1 MSDRTPDTNDRN
13 DGPLFKQMDEQE
25 RIYAPQQVPG
35 ELHTDQG
42 DERAL
47 GVNETVVPGTL
58 STGIDTPIPGAKA
71 LDGDL
76 DRDAA
81 GRSRS

>member
-1 MSDRTPDTNDRN
+1 MSDRAPDTGDRN
-13 DGPLFKQMDEQE
+13 DRPLFKQMDEQE

-35 ELHTDQG
+35 EPPDPGREGT
-42 DERAL
+42 L
-47 GVNETVVPGTL
+47 GLTETVVPGTL

-76 DRDAA
+76 DRDASD
-81 GRSRS
+81 RSRA

>member
-1 MSDRTPDTNDRN
+1 MSDRTPDTGDRN

-25 RIYAPQQVPG
+25 RTYAPQQIPG
-35 ELHTDQG
+35 ELGTHQG

-47 GVNETVVPGTL
+47 GVTETVVPGTL

-71 LDGDL
+71 LDDDL
-76 DRDAA
+76 DRDADD
-81 GRSRS
+81 RSRS

>member
-1 MSDRTPDTNDRN
+1 MSDRAPDTGDRN
-13 DGPLFKQMDEQE
+13 DRPLFQQTDEQE

-35 ELHTDQG
+35 ELRDDQG
-42 DERAL
+42 EERAL
-47 GVNETVVPGTL
+47 GVTETVVPGTL
-58 STGIDTPIPGAKA
+58 ATGIDTPIPGAKA

-81 GRSRS
+81 DRSRA

>member
-1 MSDRTPDTNDRN
+1 MSDRTPDPGDRN
-13 DGPLFKQMDEQE
+13 DGPLFKQADEQE

-35 ELHTDQG
+35 ELPQDQ
-42 DERAL
+42 ERAL
-47 GVNETVVPGTL
+47 GVTETVVPGTL

-76 DRDAA
+76 DRDASD
-81 GRSRS
+81 RSRA